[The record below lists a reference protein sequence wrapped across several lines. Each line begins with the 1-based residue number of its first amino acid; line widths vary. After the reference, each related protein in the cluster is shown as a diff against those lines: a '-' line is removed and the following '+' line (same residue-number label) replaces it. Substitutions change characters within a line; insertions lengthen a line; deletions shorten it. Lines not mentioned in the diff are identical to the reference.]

1 MIEQSIKN
9 KNIFYYISNEGLFTN
24 MNIRPAKVQDVKQMQ
39 KIIEFYADNK
49 EMLHRSLNS
58 IYENIQ
64 EYVVVE
70 KKGKIIACGALH
82 VSWEDLAEI
91 KALAVLKEYA
101 RQGIGRK
108 IVKTL
113 EKNAL
118 ALGIYSTF
126 ALSFKP
132 EFFKKLG
139 YEIISREVLPQKIW
153 SECIN
158 CHLFP
163 DCGEVPLI
171 KDLSVKK
178 TNKKEID

>member
-1 MIEQSIKN
+1 MLK
-9 KNIFYYISNEGLFTN
+9 
-24 MNIRPAKVQDVKQMQ
+24 IRAAKVQDVKQIQ

-70 KKGKIIACGALH
+70 NEGKIIACGALH
-82 VSWEDLAEI
+82 VSWEDLAEV
-91 KALAVLKEYA
+91 KALAVSKNFA

-113 EKNAL
+113 EKNAMK
-118 ALGIYSTF
+118 LGIYSTF

-163 DCGEVPLI
+163 DCGEIPLI
-171 KDLSVKK
+171 KDLSINKTKK
-178 TNKKEID
+178 IKKKK

>member
-1 MIEQSIKN
+1 MK
-9 KNIFYYISNEGLFTN
+9 
-24 MNIRPAKVQDVKQMQ
+24 IRPAKVTDVKEIH
-39 KIIEFYADNK
+39 KIVEFYANNK

-70 KKGKIIACGALH
+70 NEESNIIACGALH

-91 KALAVLKEYA
+91 KALAVSEKYKG
-101 RQGIGRK
+101 QGIGKK
-108 IVKTL
+108 IVVKL
-113 EKNAL
+113 QKNAED
-118 ALGIYSTF
+118 LGVSKVF

-132 EFFKKLG
+132 DFFIKLG
-139 YEIISREVLPQKIW
+139 YKVIPKETLPHKIW

-163 DCGEVPLI
+163 DCGEVPLLI
-171 KDLSVKK
+171 SLDKKD
-178 TNKKEID
+178 

>member
-1 MIEQSIKN
+1 MK
-9 KNIFYYISNEGLFTN
+9 
-24 MNIRPAKVQDVKQMQ
+24 IRPAKVTDVKDIH
-39 KIIEFYADNK
+39 KIVEFYANNK

-70 KKGKIIACGALH
+70 DDDGKIIACGALH

-91 KALAVLKEYA
+91 KALAVSEKYKGK
-101 RQGIGRK
+101 GIGRK
-108 IVKTL
+108 IVQKL
-113 EKNAL
+113 QKNAGV
-118 ALGIYSTF
+118 LGIGKVF

-132 EFFKKLG
+132 DFFIKLG
-139 YEIISREVLPQKIW
+139 YKVIPKETLPHKIW

-163 DCGEVPLI
+163 DCGEVPLLI
-171 KDLSVKK
+171 SLDKSS
-178 TNKKEID
+178 

>member
-1 MIEQSIKN
+1 MK
-9 KNIFYYISNEGLFTN
+9 
-24 MNIRPAKVQDVKQMQ
+24 IRPAKVQDVKQ
-39 KIIEFYADNK
+39 IHRIVEFYADNK

-64 EYVVVE
+64 EYVVAE
-70 KKGKIIACGALH
+70 YNKKIIGCGALH
-82 VSWEDLAEI
+82 VSWDDLAEV
-91 KALAVLKEYA
+91 KALAVEKKYA
-101 RQGIGRK
+101 RNGIGTK

-113 EKNAL
+113 EKNAVE
-118 ALGIYSTF
+118 LGIFTTF

-139 YEIISREVLPQKIW
+139 YEVISKEVLPQKIW

-163 DCGEVPLI
+163 DCGEIPLI
-171 KDLSVKK
+171 KDLALHKK
-178 TNKKEID
+178 SKKKKS

>member
-1 MIEQSIKN
+1 MK
-9 KNIFYYISNEGLFTN
+9 
-24 MNIRPAKVQDVKQMQ
+24 IRPAKVQDVKQMHR
-39 KIIEFYADNK
+39 IIEFYADNK

-64 EYVVVE
+64 EYVVAE
-70 KKGKIIACGALH
+70 YKGKIIGCGALH
-82 VSWEDLAEI
+82 VSWDNLAEV
-91 KALAVLKEYA
+91 KALAVEKTYA
-101 RQGIGRK
+101 RQGIGTK

-113 EKNAL
+113 EQNAL
-118 ALGIYSTF
+118 GLGIYTTF

-132 EFFKKLG
+132 EFFQRMG
-139 YEIISREVLPQKIW
+139 YEVISREVLPQKIW

-171 KDLSVKK
+171 KDVSAKTKK
-178 TNKKEID
+178 LKKSTKKKK

>member
-1 MIEQSIKN
+1 MK
-9 KNIFYYISNEGLFTN
+9 
-24 MNIRPAKVQDVKQMQ
+24 IRPAKVQDVKQMH

-64 EYVVVE
+64 EYVVAE
-70 KKGKIIACGALH
+70 NKGKVIGCGALH
-82 VSWEDLAEI
+82 VSWDDLAEV
-91 KALAVLKEYA
+91 KALAVEKSYA
-101 RQGIGRK
+101 RKGIGTK

-113 EKNAL
+113 EQNAL
-118 ALGIYSTF
+118 GLGIYATF

-132 EFFKKLG
+132 EFFKKMG
-139 YEIISREVLPQKIW
+139 YEVISREILPQKIW

-163 DCGEVPLI
+163 DCGEIPLI
-171 KDLSVKK
+171 KELSNKSTKLKK
-178 TNKKEID
+178 SIKKNK

>member
-1 MIEQSIKN
+1 MK
-9 KNIFYYISNEGLFTN
+9 
-24 MNIRPAKVQDVKQMQ
+24 IRPAKVQDVKQMH

-64 EYVVVE
+64 EYVVAE
-70 KKGKIIACGALH
+70 YKGKIIGCGALH
-82 VSWEDLAEI
+82 VSWDNLAEV
-91 KALAVLKEYA
+91 KALAVEKTYA
-101 RQGIGRK
+101 RQGIGTK

-113 EKNAL
+113 EQNAL
-118 ALGIYSTF
+118 ALGIYTTF

-132 EFFKKLG
+132 AFFQKMG
-139 YEIISREVLPQKIW
+139 YEMISREVLPQKIW

-171 KDLSVKK
+171 KDVSAKSKK
-178 TNKKEID
+178 TKKSTKKKK

>member
-1 MIEQSIKN
+1 MK
-9 KNIFYYISNEGLFTN
+9 
-24 MNIRPAKVQDVKQMQ
+24 IRPAKVQDVKQMHR
-39 KIIEFYADNK
+39 IIEFYADNK

-64 EYVVVE
+64 EYVVAE
-70 KKGKIIACGALH
+70 YKGKIIGCGALH
-82 VSWEDLAEI
+82 VSWDNLAEV
-91 KALAVLKEYA
+91 KALAVEKTYA
-101 RQGIGRK
+101 RQGIGTK

-113 EKNAL
+113 EQNAL
-118 ALGIYSTF
+118 GLGIYTTF

-132 EFFKKLG
+132 EFFQRMG
-139 YEIISREVLPQKIW
+139 YEVISREVLPQKIW

-171 KDLSVKK
+171 KDVSAKTKK
-178 TNKKEID
+178 QKKSIKKKK

>member
-1 MIEQSIKN
+1 MK
-9 KNIFYYISNEGLFTN
+9 
-24 MNIRPAKVQDVKQMQ
+24 IRQAKVQDVKQMH

-64 EYVVVE
+64 EYVVAEV
-70 KKGKIIACGALH
+70 KGKIIGCGALH
-82 VSWEDLAEI
+82 VSWDNLAEV
-91 KALAVLKEYA
+91 KALAVEKTYA
-101 RQGIGRK
+101 RQGIGTK

-113 EKNAL
+113 EQNAL
-118 ALGIYSTF
+118 GLGIFTTF

-132 EFFKKLG
+132 AFFQKMG
-139 YEIISREVLPQKIW
+139 YEVISREVLPQKIW

-171 KDLSVKK
+171 KDLSNKPKK
-178 TNKKEID
+178 KSTKKKK

>member
-1 MIEQSIKN
+1 MK
-9 KNIFYYISNEGLFTN
+9 
-24 MNIRPAKVQDVKQMQ
+24 IRPAKVQDVKQMHRT
-39 KIIEFYADNK
+39 IEFYADNK

-64 EYVVVE
+64 EYVVAE
-70 KKGKIIACGALH
+70 YKGKIIGCGALH
-82 VSWEDLAEI
+82 VSWDNLAEV
-91 KALAVLKEYA
+91 KALAVEKTYA
-101 RQGIGRK
+101 RQGIGTK

-113 EKNAL
+113 EQNAL
-118 ALGIYSTF
+118 GLGIFTTF

-132 EFFKKLG
+132 AFFQKMG
-139 YEIISREVLPQKIW
+139 YEVISREVLPQKIW

-171 KDLSVKK
+171 KDLSTKSKKIKKPVKRK
-178 TNKKEID
+178 I